1 MDQLRDYADAR
12 LVSGCIYCGDP
23 EATREHA
30 PSKVLLD
37 SPYPENLPVVAA
49 CRPCNNGFSSDEEYL
64 ACLIESVI
72 AGTTKLDKIERPSIA
87 KLLARSPALLARI
100 EQARYESEG
109 RTYFSIE
116 EERVKNVALKLARCH
131 AVFELSQ
138 LCSDE
143 PKSFWCAPLEL
154 LSEETRETFDSAHV
168 THMLG
173 EVGSRGMQRQY
184 VVQLPL
190 KNGDGHSSALG
201 FIATDW
207 VDVQEG
213 RYRYLAIHEAGEV
226 CVRIVIREYLACEVV
241 WCQ

>member
-1 MDQLRDYADAR
+1 MKQLQDYADIR
-12 LVSGCIYCGDP
+12 LVNGCIYCGGP

-49 CRPCNNGFSSDEEYL
+49 CRACNNGFASDEEYV

-72 AGTTKLDKIERPSIA
+72 SGTTVPDRVQRPSIA
-87 KLLARSPALLARI
+87 NILSRSPALRARI
-100 EQARYESEG
+100 EKASFESNG
-109 RTYFSIE
+109 RTFFSVE
-116 EERVKNVALKLARCH
+116 ENRLKNVVIKLAKGH
-131 AVFELSQ
+131 AVYELSQ
-138 LCSDE
+138 LCPNE
-143 PKSFWCAPLEL
+143 PRSFWCEPLES
-154 LSEETRETFDSAHV
+154 LSDEVHETFHSAHV
-168 THMLG
+168 TKLIG

-190 KNGDGHSSALG
+190 ISECGSSLALG
-201 FIATDW
+201 VIATDW

-213 RYRYLAIHEAGEV
+213 RYRYLAIQEAEEV
-226 CVRIVIREYLACEVV
+226 CIRIVIREYLACEVV

>member
-12 LVSGCIYCGDP
+12 LVSGCIYCGGPAD
-23 EATREHA
+23 TREHA

-37 SPYPENLPVVAA
+37 SPYPENLPVVGA
-49 CRPCNNGFSSDEEYL
+49 CWPCNNGFSSDEEYL
-64 ACLIESVI
+64 ACLVESAI
-72 AGTTKLDKIERPSIA
+72 AGTTTPDKIERPSIA

-100 EQARYESEG
+100 EKARYEAEG

-116 EERVKNVALKLARCH
+116 ADRVKNVVLKLARGH

-138 LCSDE
+138 ICSDE
-143 PKSFWCAPLEL
+143 PKAYWCVPLEL
-154 LSEETRETFDSAHV
+154 LPDETRETFDSAHV
-168 THMLG
+168 TQMLG

-184 VVQLPL
+184 VIQLPL
-190 KNGDGHSSALG
+190 QNGDGHSSALG
-201 FIATDW
+201 FITTDW
-207 VDVQEG
+207 VDVQEE
-213 RYRYLAIHEAGEV
+213 RYRYLAIHEAEEV